1 MLKILKAYGVP
12 PRLLKAIESMYKD
25 TFAKVLTPDGETAW
39 FELLAGVL
47 QGDTL
52 APFLFII
59 VLDYALRK
67 AINGREVELGFTIKP
82 RRSRRHPSQTQTDL
96 DFADDIALLSNEIEQ
111 AQKLLDAV
119 QEECKKTG
127 LHLNSSKTKFIAL
140 NAPSEAKL
148 RTGDEELEKV
158 EDFKYL
164 GSYIMNTTQDIKVR
178 KAKAWAALNGM
189 MKIWNSDI
197 TRPVKA
203 RFFFATVE
211 SVLLYGSETW
221 TLTPSLEKSLN
232 GCYTRMLRVAFNV
245 SWRDRLTN
253 EQLYG
258 NIPRVTEKIRAR
270 RLQFAGHCFRHP
282 ELPAHD
288 VLLWQPTHG
297 RRSRGRP
304 AASFTKLMLKDT
316 NTETVEEVQQLLGDR
331 YLWRRISGARP
342 RPPE

>member
-1 MLKILKAYGVP
+1 M
-12 PRLLKAIESMYKD
+12 
-25 TFAKVLTPDGETAW
+25 
-39 FELLAGVL
+39 
-47 QGDTL
+47 
-52 APFLFII
+52 
-59 VLDYALRK
+59 LDYALRK

-82 RRSRRHPSQTQTDL
+82 KRSRRYPAQTQTDL

-119 QEECKKTG
+119 QEQCRRTG
-127 LHLNSSKTKFIAL
+127 LHLNSSKTKFIAI
-140 NAPSEAKL
+140 NTPPEVKL
-148 RTGDEELEKV
+148 VTQEEELEKV

-164 GSYIMNTTQDIKVR
+164 GSYIMSTSQDIKVR
-178 KAKAWAALNGM
+178 KAKAWAALNSM
-189 MKIWNSDI
+189 SKIWTSDI
-197 TRPVKA
+197 ARPVKA

-221 TLTPSLEKSLN
+221 TLTPSIEKSLN
-232 GCYTRMLRVAFNV
+232 GCYTRMLRAAFNV
-245 SWRDRLTN
+245 SWRDRWTN

-258 NIPRVTEKIRAR
+258 NIPRVTEKIRLR
-270 RLQFAGHCFRHP
+270 RLQFAGHCLRHP

-288 VLLWQPTHG
+288 VLLWQPIHG

-316 NTETVEEVQQLLGDR
+316 NTETVEEVRQLLNDR
-331 YLWRRISGARP
+331 HLWRSISGARL